1 MTRKQGSKA
10 TRVAL
15 DYRRAT
21 PETAA
26 TNAAALHIRWLL
38 TGLALPLVGGVIA
51 FGFFRSGE
59 APAPPAAATL
69 ELIEASTLAL
79 PKLQVPEIASN
90 PAFTPIGDTV
100 EFVVRRNDT
109 LDRVFRQMQL
119 SLQDLAAIRDL
130 PGVKESLD
138 LLKPGELITFVHAN
152 GLVQA
157 LTRRISDTQTLT
169 VTRQAD
175 GFSAKV
181 IETPIEVRKVEKRG
195 RIDSSLFVAGRA
207 IGVSSDVIM
216 RLANDIFGWD
226 IDFALEIQPG
236 DEFGV
241 VYEQRFREGEYLGD
255 GKILAAEFVNSGRTY
270 RAVRFESAD
279 GQVADYYTPAG
290 DSMRKQFLR
299 APVDFTRISSNFN
312 PRRRHPILNTIRAHK
327 GVDYAAPTGT
337 IIKAAGEGRVS
348 VAGTQ
353 GGYGNVVILE
363 HGGGVTTLYGHMSG
377 FAKGIRTGTRVQQ
390 GQTIGFVGKT
400 GAATGPHLHYEYRV
414 NGAHKDPRTV
424 PLPEA
429 HPIPPAYVEEF
440 KSLSGQLLADLD
452 RGRDASIAVSARVP

>member
-1 MTRKQGSKA
+1 VTKQQEFKGS
-10 TRVAL
+10 RVAN
-15 DYRRAT
+15 DYRHTST
-21 PETAA
+21 P
-26 TNAAALHIRWLL
+26 AAAANPTALHVRWLL
-38 TGLALPLVGGVIA
+38 TGLALPLLGGAIA
-51 FGFFRSGE
+51 FAFFRSGE
-59 APAPPAAATL
+59 ANVQRAAAKL
-69 ELIEASTLAL
+69 EMIDTSSLAL
-79 PKLQVPEIASN
+79 PKIQVPEIAN
-90 PAFTPIGDTV
+90 RPAFAPIGDTV

-109 LDRVFRQMQL
+109 LDRAFRQLQL

-169 VTRQAD
+169 VTRQVD

-236 DEFGV
+236 DEFGI
-241 VYEQRFREGEYLGD
+241 VYEQRYREGEYLGD
-255 GKILAAEFVNSGRTY
+255 GKILAAEFVNSGHTY
-270 RAVRFESAD
+270 RAVRFESGD
-279 GQVADYYTPAG
+279 GEVSDYYTPAG

-299 APVDFTRISSNFN
+299 APVDFTRISSTFN
-312 PRRRHPILNTIRAHK
+312 PRRLHPILNTIRAHK

-337 IIKAAGEGRVS
+337 IIKAAGDGRVS
-348 VAGTQ
+348 VAGVQ

-377 FAKGIRTGTRVQQ
+377 FAKGIRSGTRVSQ

-414 NGAHKDPRTV
+414 NGTHKDPRTV

-429 HPIPPAYVEEF
+429 HPIPPAYLVEF

-452 RGRDASIAVSARVP
+452 RSRDAAVTVSARVP

>member
-1 MTRKQGSKA
+1 MTRKQVSKG

-15 DYRRAT
+15 DYRGAT
-21 PETAA
+21 SDTAA
-26 TNAAALHIRWLL
+26 PNPVSLHFRWLL
-38 TGLALPLVGGVIA
+38 TGVALPLVGGAIA

-59 APAPPAAATL
+59 APAPPATATL
-69 ELIEASTLAL
+69 ELIEASALAL
-79 PKLQVPEIASN
+79 PKLQVPEIAGN

-157 LTRRISDTQTLT
+157 LTRRISDTQTLS

-175 GFSAKV
+175 GFSATV
-181 IETPIEVRKVEKRG
+181 IETPIEVRRVEKRG

-255 GKILAAEFVNSGRTY
+255 GKILAAEFVNSGRMY
-270 RAVRFESAD
+270 RAVRFESSD

-312 PRRRHPILNTIRAHK
+312 PRRRHPILNTIRAHR

-337 IIKAAGEGRVS
+337 IIKAAGDGRVT
-348 VAGTQ
+348 VAGVQ

-377 FAKGIRTGTRVQQ
+377 FAKGVRTGSRVQQ

-452 RGRDASIAVSARVP
+452 RGRDAAIAISARVP